1 MLQRQPP
8 LNAIHSEEDAG
19 QPLTPSYL
27 LAVLKRRALSFV
39 IPFILIFSAGSLIA
53 LGWPALY
60 LSAGKILI
68 QSPEIPTDLVQP
80 TVSTLANERIQI
92 IQQRIMTRE
101 NLLAIAKKFN
111 LSMGWRALVSSTEII
126 DFIRDRTKIEPLEVK
141 IKGHQQQAI
150 AFTVG
155 FEYESP
161 QIATKVANELVTM
174 ILNEDVRTRSSFASE
189 TTQFLARDVNRIEDQ
204 LALLDSQIL
213 ELQHNSAQAD
223 TDAPDQES
231 AAKQLQTLKAQLA
244 VKSATFSASHPDILA
259 LKRAIKALEN
269 SGVVTKAAAKPPS
282 NKNAKPQNAGS
293 LTAAATDRGNALGL
307 DTLETRRL
315 SLKTELTKA
324 TQKLAAARLGEN
336 LERGRHSERLV
347 VIEQPTV
354 PEKPVS
360 PNRLK
365 IFALAFIFAFM
376 SGGGLVFVRETTD
389 QSIRRSEDIF
399 SIVDAHLIVPIPYIS
414 TLREARQKK
423 KKIILVIAVLTAII
437 LVAAAAAYFYLPPPD
452 VWYDRAT
459 DKLMKLLLK

>member
-8 LNAIHSEEDAG
+8 HNAVHPEEDVSQA
-19 QPLTPSYL
+19 LTPSYL

-39 IPFILIFSAGSLIA
+39 IPFLLIFSAGSVLAIA
-53 LGWPALY
+53 WPARY
-60 LSAGKILI
+60 LSQGKILI

-80 TVSTLANERIQI
+80 TVSSLANERIQI
-92 IQQRIMTRE
+92 IQQRIMTRD
-101 NLLAIAKKFN
+101 NLLAITKKFN
-111 LSMGWRALVSSTEII
+111 LSMGWRGLVSSTEII
-126 DFIRDRTKIEPLEVK
+126 DFIRERTKIEPLEVK
-141 IKGHQQQAI
+141 VKGHQQQAI

-155 FEYESP
+155 FEYENP

-213 ELQHNSAQAD
+213 ELQQHGAHAD
-223 TDAPDQES
+223 PDAPDQES
-231 AAKQLQTLKAQLA
+231 AAKQLQALKAQLA
-244 VKSATFSASHPDILA
+244 VKSATFSGAHPDIIA
-259 LKRAIKALEN
+259 LKRAIKALEK
-269 SGVVTKAAAKPPS
+269 SGVATKAVAKASS
-282 NKNAKPQNAGS
+282 NKDAEPQNAGAQ
-293 LTAAATDRGNALGL
+293 TAAVTNRGNALGL
-307 DTLETRRL
+307 DTLETRKA
-315 SLKTELTKA
+315 SLKTELEKA

-336 LERGRHSERLV
+336 LERGRHSERLE

-354 PEKPVS
+354 PQKPVS

-365 IFALAFIFAFM
+365 IFAFAFIFAFM

-399 SIVDAHLIVPIPYIS
+399 SIVDAHLVVPIPYIS

-437 LVAAAAAYFYLPPPD
+437 LVAAAAAYLYLPPPD
-452 VWYDRAT
+452 VWYDKAT
-459 DKLMKLLLK
+459 DKLIKLLLK